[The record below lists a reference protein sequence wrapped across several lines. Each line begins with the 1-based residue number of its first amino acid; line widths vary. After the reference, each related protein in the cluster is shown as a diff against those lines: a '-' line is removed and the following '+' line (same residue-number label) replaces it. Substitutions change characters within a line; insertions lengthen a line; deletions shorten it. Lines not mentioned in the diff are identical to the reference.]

1 MKNKRAK
8 INPINN
14 DNKCFDYTATLALNH
29 KQIEERF
36 RKNYQYKMD

>member
-1 MKNKRAK
+1 MKNKIAK
-8 INPINN
+8 INPMKN

-29 KQIEERF
+29 KQIGERF